1 MTDTAVYLYA
11 VTNARHPVAGEVA
24 GVSGSPV
31 RMVSHSGLAAVV
43 STVPLSEYGEQALR
57 ENLEDLGWLESVA
70 RTHHAVVRTVAELG
84 PTAPVRLA
92 TVFHD
97 DGRVRELLEERRA
110 GIKHA
115 LSRVTGRS
123 EWGIKVYG
131 TAPTGSPA
139 NDHQASP
146 SPPTVP
152 EAAFSRAQRPGPGV
166 AYLRR
171 RSAQRRQR
179 EDVTQ
184 ALAGRAE
191 QVHARL
197 APHAIASHRHR
208 LQDRRLSGHDGVM
221 VLNAAYLIEDPHAF
235 TEAAADVAAQW
246 GDVRIEVTGPWPA
259 YSFTTIEERAPETTT
274 AQERK

>member
-11 VTNARHPVAGEVA
+11 VTNARDPVVGEVA
-24 GVSGSPV
+24 GVSGSRV
-31 RMVSHSGLAAVV
+31 RVVEHSGLTAVV
-43 STVPLSEYGEQALR
+43 STVPLPEYGERALR
-57 ENLEDLGWLESVA
+57 ENLEDLAWLEAIA
-70 RTHHAVVRTVAELG
+70 RAHDAVVRTVAGRG

-97 DGRVRELLEERRA
+97 DRRVKELLEERRG
-110 GIKHA
+110 GIERA
-115 LSRVTGRS
+115 LSRVAGRS
-123 EWGIKVYG
+123 EWGVKVYG

-139 NDHQASP
+139 DDHQAGQSP
-146 SPPTVP
+146 RDVP
-152 EAAFSRAQRPGPGV
+152 EGAFSPAQRPGPGV

-171 RSAQRRQR
+171 RGAQRRRR
-179 EDVTQ
+179 EDATQ

-235 TEAAADVAAQW
+235 REAAADLAARW
-246 GDVRIEVTGPWPA
+246 DDVRVEVTGPWPA
-259 YSFTTIEERAPETTT
+259 YSFTTIDGEERA
-274 AQERK
+274 